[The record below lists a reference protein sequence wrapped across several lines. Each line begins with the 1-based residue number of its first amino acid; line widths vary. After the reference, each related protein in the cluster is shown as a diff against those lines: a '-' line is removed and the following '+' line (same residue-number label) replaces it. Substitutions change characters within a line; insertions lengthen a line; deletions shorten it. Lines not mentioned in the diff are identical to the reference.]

1 MKRLL
6 GMLLVMVTA
15 SASVLAMGF
24 GFAAADAI
32 PRYAMDYQGGIN
44 TGTTTRTVNFD
55 DVDDDDYYENPYEAP
70 IFKNSYVGAC
80 AVDSGGNALVYYDRI
95 YDDLVPDYKH
105 NYLWGKFT
113 YGTQNAGINNMF
125 ASLYQLMGTNDQG
138 TTIPGFKSGLAAYVS
153 GRGRTLT
160 LTGATGS
167 HYGVDIDYLKQQLKQ
182 EKMAVVFL
190 NNFAITTFTGLER
203 HDTYDE
209 IDYYTYSGYHT
220 VLVYGYWD
228 IYYYDAAGN
237 VIERD
242 TYLLASTGFVGATLA
257 YIYMDDYGTI
267 DDAYIVDI
275 A

>member
-24 GFAAADAI
+24 GFVAADAI
-32 PRYAMDYQGGIN
+32 PRYAMDYQGGISA
-44 TGTTTRTVNFD
+44 GTTTRTVSY
-55 DVDDDDYYENPYEAP
+55 DYVNEDPYVNPYEAP

-138 TTIPGFKSGLAAYVS
+138 TTIPGFKSGLDAYVS

-190 NNFAITTFTGLER
+190 NNFSIVNLGFIRGDKVDTITYNL
-203 HDTYDE
+203 YN
-209 IDYYTYSGYHT
+209 GYHT
-220 VLVYGYWD
+220 VLVYGYRD

-242 TYLLASTGFVGATLA
+242 TYLMASTGFVNATLA